1 MLPKKRSVSELF
13 KHVMEHIGLR
23 VTCNVSI
30 QLGEMSERESS
41 ECHQYW
47 TKLVKDDLEENE
59 FTILLHPDFDN
70 IRWLSF
76 VRDKTGRIIDQ
87 VEIDINDEGEPDP
100 RFEEEYR
107 LILFG
112 HLYEQTIALYRQVMN
127 ILDIEISDEGIDYE
141 ARLVAKRYFETLV
154 QAK

>member
-1 MLPKKRSVSELF
+1 MSQKRSSSKLF
-13 KHVMEHIGLR
+13 KQVLDHVRSH
-23 VTCNVSI
+23 VPDDVSI
-30 QLGEMSERESS
+30 RLGEMSKKDSS

-47 TKLVKDDLEENE
+47 TIVVKDEPDKDR

-70 IRWLSF
+70 VRWLTF

-87 VEIDINDEGEPDP
+87 VEIDFNDKGEPNP

-112 HLYEQTIALYRQVMN
+112 HVYEQTIALLQQVTN
-127 ILDIEISDEGIDYE
+127 ILALEMSDEDIDYE
-141 ARLVAKRYFETLV
+141 ARLIAKRHFATLV
-154 QAK
+154 KA

>member
-1 MLPKKRSVSELF
+1 MSQKRSSSKLF
-13 KHVMEHIGLR
+13 KQVLDHVR
-23 VTCNVSI
+23 SQVPDDVSI
-30 QLGEMSERESS
+30 QLGEMSKKDSA

-47 TKLVKDDLEENE
+47 TIVVRDELDKNR

-70 IRWLSF
+70 VRWFTF

-87 VEIDINDEGEPDP
+87 VEIDFNDKGEPNP

-112 HLYEQTIALYRQVMN
+112 HVYEQTIALLQQVTN
-127 ILDIEISDEGIDYE
+127 ILELEMSDEDIDHE
-141 ARLVAKRYFETLV
+141 ARLIAKRHFATLV
-154 QAK
+154 KA